1 GLTKEIVGALASR
14 RNFIDLCKNQP
25 NILVEGLLH
34 PSVIHVL
41 FIAEQKHNALT
52 YCATRE
58 EKIVPL
64 ISRIN
69 ALGRHYGL
77 YQSVEEVLQCYMRE
91 GMSFYDV
98 LDSCLGGTVSS
109 HFKQELSLKMQRF
122 EESQRMNTLDRI
134 MEKKLDLVSEE
145 AGMRESMRMCLKE
158 GLSFYDYWD
167 LKLQHY
173 AARFRTNIDLSVTT
187 SYGASLRTWVGR
199 KLSMAT
205 MWSKDCVNRQRTSWT
220 AWLIWKFAGS
230 LVPYYTLVT
239 VLVFLV
245 TCIYKAVVVVKR
257 LTVGEKVEF
266 Q

>member
-134 MEKKLDLVSEE
+134 MEKKTRFGQRGGRYARIDANVFKRGAFFLRLLGFKASALCRSVSNQYRFE
-145 AGMRESMRMCLKE
+145 R
-158 GLSFYDYWD
+158 
-167 LKLQHY
+167 HY
-173 AARFRTNIDLSVTT
+173 V
-187 SYGASLRTWVGR
+187 LR
-199 KLSMAT
+199 
-205 MWSKDCVNRQRTSWT
+205 
-220 AWLIWKFAGS
+220 
-230 LVPYYTLVT
+230 
-239 VLVFLV
+239 
-245 TCIYKAVVVVKR
+245 CIIEDMGWQEIKHGHYVVKR
-257 LTVGEKVEF
+257 LRQPPEDVVDRLVDLEVRW
-266 Q
+266 